1 MAEDVKPTRKNLMA
15 IEDRIE
21 LSERGHDTL
30 EQKRDGLI
38 MEFMDIL
45 DQAQDVRA
53 NLNQDYERAQNKINM
68 ARAME
73 GDVAVRGAASA
84 LKEYPEIT
92 TQSKNIMG
100 VVVPQIESSR
110 VKKSLDQRGYGL
122 LGSSARIDEAADAYE
137 ELLESIIL
145 AAEVETAM
153 KKMLEEIETTKRRV
167 NALEFKLLPELYEN
181 QEYIE
186 QKLEEQEREEIFRLK
201 KIKAKKEEEEKE
213 EAPEEE
219 AEEERPK
226 SPVALMGSSPYSL
239 EDDLQRVADYAP
251 EGGGDVVRPLSGRP
265 PAASPRNEPGAGDCR
280 SDCTRPRHRRATVR
294 RGRSRARFPTP
305 TARGPAGAARRTAR
319 LARDAPRGVT
329 ATGASRAR
337 GRRPAAGTGP
347 PRRQL
352 RRGGPRRPRSPPSAT
367 RRCCERTGRP
377 FHPRSRDGS
386 NVARFGGVRGGSHRQ
401 RVLRAEEEALRRR
414 WSTGGCRRCHRTRR
428 RAVRL
433 SRSRW

>member
-53 NLNQDYERAQNKINM
+53 NLNADYERAQNKINM

-73 GDVAVRGAASA
+73 GDVTVRGAAAA

-110 VKKSLDQRGYGL
+110 VRKSLDQRGYGL

-213 EAPEEE
+213 ARE
-219 AEEERPK
+219 AE
-226 SPVALMGSSPYSL
+226 
-239 EDDLQRVADYAP
+239 Q
-251 EGGGDVVRPLSGRP
+251 
-265 PAASPRNEPGAGDCR
+265 AAE
-280 SDCTRPRHRRATVR
+280 
-294 RGRSRARFPTP
+294 
-305 TARGPAGAARRTAR
+305 AA
-319 LARDAPRGVT
+319 
-329 ATGASRAR
+329 
-337 GRRPAAGTGP
+337 AA
-347 PRRQL
+347 
-352 RRGGPRRPRSPPSAT
+352 
-367 RRCCERTGRP
+367 
-377 FHPRSRDGS
+377 
-386 NVARFGGVRGGSHRQ
+386 N
-401 RVLRAEEEALRRR
+401 
-414 WSTGGCRRCHRTRR
+414 
-428 RAVRL
+428 
-433 SRSRW
+433 

>member
-1 MAEDVKPTRKNLMA
+1 MAEDVKPTRKELME
-15 IEDRIE
+15 IEDRID

-53 NLNQDYERAQNKINM
+53 GLNQNYEEAQRKLNM

-73 GDVAVRGAASA
+73 GDVAVRGAAAA
-84 LKEYPEIT
+84 LKEHPEIT

-100 VVVPQIESSR
+100 VVVPEIESSR

-122 LGSSARIDEAADAYE
+122 LGTSARIDEAAEAYE

-201 KIKAKKEEEEKE
+201 KIKAKKEEEEK
-213 EAPEEE
+213 AAEE
-219 AEEERPK
+219 AEAAE
-226 SPVALMGSSPYSL
+226 SS
-239 EDDLQRVADYAP
+239 
-251 EGGGDVVRPLSGRP
+251 DVE
-265 PAASPRNEPGAGDCR
+265 A
-280 SDCTRPRHRRATVR
+280 
-294 RGRSRARFPTP
+294 
-305 TARGPAGAARRTAR
+305 
-319 LARDAPRGVT
+319 VT
-329 ATGASRAR
+329 A
-337 GRRPAAGTGP
+337 
-347 PRRQL
+347 
-352 RRGGPRRPRSPPSAT
+352 
-367 RRCCERTGRP
+367 
-377 FHPRSRDGS
+377 DD
-386 NVARFGGVRGGSHRQ
+386 
-401 RVLRAEEEALRRR
+401 
-414 WSTGGCRRCHRTRR
+414 
-428 RAVRL
+428 
-433 SRSRW
+433 